1 MKVTFQNEP
10 IMREQLEGYG
20 LELEEKILLAPA
32 FKKYKADEFEADADA
47 LKVISTPATE
57 QQRPDVEGLR
67 FRANLKVKRY
77 SVATSLLKAVV
88 EAHTSSAND
97 LNNMCW
103 PVYEEATKADS
114 SVPQP
119 LTAAALAGAER
130 AAKLEPKESFI
141 LYTLAH
147 LVSLTAEFDRAMAI
161 ETQAGENMSDEE
173 SQGPF
178 RKSLKALEGKRAA
191 ASPKD
196 K

>member
-114 SVPQP
+114 SVPYP
-119 LTAAALAGAER
+119 
-130 AAKLEPKESFI
+130 
-141 LYTLAH
+141 
-147 LVSLTAEFDRAMAI
+147 
-161 ETQAGENMSDEE
+161 
-173 SQGPF
+173 SQLLLWQVRSVRRNPN
-178 RKSLKALEGKRAA
+178 RKTVLSSIRWLISSR
-191 ASPKD
+191 
-196 K
+196 